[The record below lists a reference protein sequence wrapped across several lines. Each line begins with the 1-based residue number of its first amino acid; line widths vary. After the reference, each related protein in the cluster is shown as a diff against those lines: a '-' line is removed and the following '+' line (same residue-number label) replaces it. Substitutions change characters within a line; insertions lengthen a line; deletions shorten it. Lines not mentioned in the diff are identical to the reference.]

1 VANQELVHQPNGAII
16 APQTAREIVPAA
28 EQVNAQLMES
38 ALVAGDLS
46 KLQPTER
53 MQYYRAVCD
62 SLGLNPLTKPFEY
75 LDLDG
80 KLVLY
85 TRKDATDQI
94 ASLRR
99 VNRKVVSRELVDGVY
114 IVTAR
119 ASTPD
124 GREDDAIGAV
134 PLVKEGGEWKQA
146 QSGKKY
152 FQGNGVFSPLSPA
165 DRANAMM
172 KCETKAK
179 RRATLSLCGLG
190 FVDESEL
197 DTMATARVISVDDA
211 HTKLLARAEPP
222 PVQTD
227 PPPPQMQQPKPA
239 TVAAPRPAEQPKPA
253 PSDSAVPADVRSLW
267 ARMSTLGGILSEI
280 ALLKKDIVEA
290 CGADAPYYAI
300 LAEFGIEHA
309 NKEAIKK
316 LGGDTAR
323 QLGRR
328 LFEYL
333 QKVTAE
339 PPLETAKADLA
350 QVMSDMQTDRAEGW
364 MEGMSNDI
372 DAKFEGAT
380 A

>member
-1 VANQELVHQPNGAII
+1 MANQELVHQPNGALI

-94 ASLRR
+94 ASLRK

-197 DTMATARVISVDDA
+197 DTMGAARVISVEDA
-211 HTKLLARAEPP
+211 HTKLLARAEAPAI
-222 PVQTD
+222 QND
-227 PPPPQMQQPKPA
+227 PPPPQQQPRPA
-239 TVAAPRPAEQPKPA
+239 TVTAPKPAEQPKPA
-253 PSDSAVPADVRSLW
+253 VATPPLDPIERAMAEFRNADKCGRLKLFGQAKKDIDECTGAESDYYR
-267 ARMSTLGGILSEI
+267 ILSEVGKVEKCDQFKSMGPAAATYR
-280 ALLKKDIVEA
+280 ALLML
-290 CGADAPYYAI
+290 
-300 LAEFGIEHA
+300 LA
-309 NKEAIKK
+309 
-316 LGGDTAR
+316 
-323 QLGRR
+323 
-328 LFEYL
+328 
-333 QKVTAE
+333 KVTAE
-339 PPLETAKADLA
+339 PPMPEPAKADLA
-350 QVMSDMQTDRAEGW
+350 QVMSDVQTGQADDW
-364 MEGMSNDI
+364 MDGMSNDI
-372 DAKFEGAT
+372 DAKFEGA
-380 A
+380 AV

>member
-1 VANQELVHQPNGAII
+1 MANQELVHQPNGALI

-46 KLQPTER
+46 RLQPTER

-197 DTMATARVISVDDA
+197 DTMGAARVISVEDA
-211 HTKLLARAEPP
+211 HTKLLARAEAPAI
-222 PVQTD
+222 QND
-227 PPPPQMQQPKPA
+227 PPPQQQPKSA
-239 TVAAPRPAEQPKPA
+239 TVPKPAEQPKPA
-253 PSDSAVPADVRSLW
+253 PATPLHDPIERELVLFRNADKYGRLKLFGQ
-267 ARMSTLGGILSEI
+267 A
-280 ALLKKDIVEA
+280 KKDIEE
-290 CGADAPYYAI
+290 CTGAETDYYRI
-300 LAEFGIEHA
+300 LAEVGKVEKCDQFKSMGPA
-309 NKEAIKK
+309 
-316 LGGDTAR
+316 TATYR
-323 QLGRR
+323 GL
-328 LFEYL
+328 LEFIA
-333 QKVTAE
+333 KVTAE
-339 PPLETAKADLA
+339 PPLPEPKADA
-350 QVMSDMQTDRAEGW
+350 SATEPGQADDW
-364 MEGMSNDI
+364 IDGMSNDI
-372 DAKFEGAT
+372 DAKFEGA
-380 A
+380 AV